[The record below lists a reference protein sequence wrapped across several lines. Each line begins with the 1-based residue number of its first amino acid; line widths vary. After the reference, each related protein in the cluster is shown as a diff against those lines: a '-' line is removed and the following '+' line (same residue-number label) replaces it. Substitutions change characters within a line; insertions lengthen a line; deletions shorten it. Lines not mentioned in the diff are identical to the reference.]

1 MNNLIQSECERQ
13 IKKVTRTIIIL
24 ITLNICPVYA
34 GTDHTFA
41 HGQNRTGYTFR
52 FWVTDFCNVCRIE
65 RKKWFLEFPPVL
77 MAMSL

>member
-34 GTDHTFA
+34 GTGHTFA
-41 HGQNRTGYTFR
+41 NYGDTNR
-52 FWVTDFCNVCRIE
+52 FWVTDF
-65 RKKWFLEFPPVL
+65 L
-77 MAMSL
+77 

>member
-13 IKKVTRTIIIL
+13 INLNLIEKVTRTIIIL

-41 HGQNRTGYTFR
+41 HG
-52 FWVTDFCNVCRIE
+52 DE
-65 RKKWFLEFPPVL
+65 SL
-77 MAMSL
+77 MT